1 MRGLPAPDFL
11 EVAPP
16 EGHICLIGD
25 DGTPLVAAVAE
36 TLTARGWRVVAW
48 SPASDPAQIASILE
62 THGPVAVF
70 IHLNPPGDGAL
81 FSAADEARL
90 KQVFLLAG
98 RLKMTLTESAQRG
111 WAAWL
116 TVTRLDGALGLTG
129 GGSPV
134 AGGFFGLTKT
144 LALEWPDVHCRAV
157 DLAPE
162 LSVERAVACIL
173 AELHDPNRRLVEVGW
188 SAAGRVTIEV

>member
-36 TLTARGWRVVAW
+36 ALTARGWRVVAW

-90 KQVFLLAG
+90 KQIFLLAG
-98 RLKMTLTESAQRG
+98 RLKTTLTESAQRG

-129 GGSPV
+129 GGGPV
-134 AGGFFGLTKT
+134 AGGYFGLTKT